1 LQMRSSK
8 EAGVDGAPEA
18 SEAEPAPLR
27 RRVLAEMVEY
37 YFDFLYLAFFLVAFN
52 FYRRLILAEYDITYL
67 NYGIPLLEAAAL
79 AKIIMIGDLV
89 PMGHGFQRRPLIIPT
104 VFRSVLFAVY
114 VLIFALIEH
123 TVTGVIHGKGWM
135 AGILEIESKGRD
147 ELLAKSIIVFAAF
160 IPFFAFKELEKVLG
174 KERLRSLFWRNPH
187 AVSEGESRT
196 S

>member
-1 LQMRSSK
+1 MSARD
-8 EAGVDGAPEA
+8 EVRDGGTPEA
-18 SEAEPAPLR
+18 AEERPAGLK
-27 RRVLAEMVEY
+27 RRVLSEMIEY

-52 FYRRLILAEYDITYL
+52 FYRRLILAEYDITYM

-79 AKIIMIGDLV
+79 AKIIMIGDMV

-104 VFRSVLFAVY
+104 VARSVLFAIY

-123 TVTGVIHGKGWM
+123 TVTGLIHGKGWM
-135 AGILEIESKGRD
+135 AGLLEIERKGRD
-147 ELLAKSIIVFAAF
+147 ELLAKTIIVFAAF

-174 KERLRSLFWRNPH
+174 KDRLRSLFWRNPH
-187 AVSEGESRT
+187 AASEGESQE